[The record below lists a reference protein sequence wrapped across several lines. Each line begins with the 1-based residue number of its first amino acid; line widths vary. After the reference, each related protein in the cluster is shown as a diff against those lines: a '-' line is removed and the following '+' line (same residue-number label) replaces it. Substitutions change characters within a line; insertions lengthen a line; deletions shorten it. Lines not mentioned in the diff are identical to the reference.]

1 MAGVL
6 LDRGA
11 TVNITD
17 RYQRT
22 PLHLA
27 CAEGDIEMVK
37 FLLKR
42 GRADPVCTHALSLS
56 LSLPL
61 SVSVSLSLS
70 LCLCLSVSVSLSLS
84 LSLTF

>member
-56 LSLPL
+56 ASLSLSL
-61 SVSVSLSLS
+61 SVSLSLCLSVSLSLS
-70 LCLCLSVSVSLSLS
+70 LCLCLCL
-84 LSLTF
+84 